1 MDDEILEQLRER
13 YASGNLII
21 FAGAGVSAA
30 AGMPTWKQL
39 AERLRDRAR
48 RRSADPAVVDEI
60 QQYIS
65 SNQLI
70 HALSAAKLALGAQDF
85 NWTVDKELDDT
96 GRDVPEV
103 AQAIAALK
111 PRLKAVLTTN
121 IDRFLERAFQGE
133 WRVVDR
139 PAGDVAMDR
148 RFILKLHGT
157 LRAWDTWVFSR
168 EQYDRAIFGSPLLQD
183 AFGALYRTHSMLF
196 VGFGLADDNI
206 DQTLARVRALS
217 GGQPPMHFALL
228 PKGVPP
234 FRRRLLEESGIRL
247 IVYENQA
254 GDHAEVAEILLGL
267 EQSAAPP
274 PQPPPRAAAPA
285 PPPPS
290 ARATAT
296 PTAAPPAGQRATAP
310 RPVRVFLSYAP
321 RDEELL
327 ERLQVHMH
335 RMKREGLIAPWHSG
349 EVLAGEDMESAI
361 SEHLE
366 EADLILLLVSA
377 SFLASEQ
384 VEAQVT
390 RAMER
395 RDAGQATV
403 VPILLRR
410 CDFETTRLAGL
421 QWLPKGMP
429 NTMPEAMRKS
439 LLMGECKDNKP
450 LAVTRWPDEDEAF
463 QEVVREIRALATK
476 LRASFR

>member
-13 YASGNLII
+13 YASGNLIV

-39 AERLRDRAR
+39 AEKLRDRAR
-48 RRSADPAVVDEI
+48 RRSADPAVLDEI

-70 HALSAAKLALGAQDF
+70 NALSAAKLALGPQDF

-96 GRDVPEV
+96 GRDVPDV

-111 PRLKAVLTTN
+111 PKLKAVLTTN

-139 PAGDVAMDR
+139 PVGDVAMDR

-168 EQYDRAIFGSPLLQD
+168 DQYDRAIFGSPLLQD
-183 AFGALYRTHSMLF
+183 AFGALYRTHSILF

-234 FRRRLLEESGIRL
+234 FRRKLLEESGIRL
-247 IVYENQA
+247 IAYENQS

-267 EQSAAPP
+267 EQGAPAPQP
-274 PQPPPRAAAPA
+274 PQPPPRPATPA
-285 PPPPS
+285 PGARPNAAPPS
-290 ARATAT
+290 ARPTVVPPGHAR
-296 PTAAPPAGQRATAP
+296 PTAQ
-310 RPVRVFLSYAP
+310 RPVRVFFSYAS

-327 ERLQVHMH
+327 SRLEAHMSPL
-335 RMKREGLIAPWHSG
+335 KREGLIAPWHSG
-349 EVLAGEDMESAI
+349 KIGAGEDLERAI
-361 SEHLE
+361 GEQLE
-366 EADLILLLVSA
+366 AADLVLLLVSA

-384 VEAQVT
+384 GDAQVT

-395 RDAGQATV
+395 RAAGQAAV
-403 VPILLRR
+403 VPILLRP
-410 CDFETTRLAGL
+410 CDWETTRFAEL
-421 QWLPKGMP
+421 QAVPRDK
-429 NTMPEAMRKS
+429 
-439 LLMGECKDNKP
+439 KP
-450 LAVTRWPDEDEAF
+450 VTKWADEDEALL
-463 QEVVREIRALATK
+463 QVVREIRAVVTK
-476 LRASFR
+476 LRASLG

>member
-13 YASGNLII
+13 YASGNLIV

-30 AGMPTWKQL
+30 AGLPTWKQL
-39 AERLRDRAR
+39 AEKLRDRAR
-48 RRSADPAVVDEI
+48 RRGADPAVVDEI

-70 HALSAAKLALGAQDF
+70 NALSAAKLALGPQDF

-111 PRLKAVLTTN
+111 PGLKAVITTN

-139 PAGDVAMDR
+139 PTADLGMER

-168 EQYDRAIFGSPLLQD
+168 DQYDRAIFGTPLLQD

-228 PKGVPP
+228 PQGVPP
-234 FRRRLLEESGIRL
+234 FRRTLLEESGVRL
-247 IVYENQA
+247 LVYENLS
-254 GDHAEVAEILLGL
+254 GDHAEVAETLRGL
-267 EQSAAPP
+267 EQGAA
-274 PQPPPRAAAPA
+274 PQPPPRAATPA
-285 PPPPS
+285 PTAS
-290 ARATAT
+290 ATAAAPT
-296 PTAAPPAGQRATAP
+296 ARPTAAPNAAAP
-310 RPVRVFLSYAP
+310 PIVAPKAAAPKAAQRPVRVFFSYAS

-327 ERLQVHMH
+327 SRLEAHMSPL
-335 RMKREGLIAPWHSG
+335 KREGLIAPWHSG
-349 EVLAGEDMESAI
+349 KIGAGEDLERAIGEQLESA
-361 SEHLE
+361 
-366 EADLILLLVSA
+366 DVILLLVSA

-384 VEAQVT
+384 GDAQVA

-395 RDAGQATV
+395 RAAGQAAV
-403 VPILLRR
+403 VPILLRP
-410 CDFETTRLAGL
+410 CDWETTRFAEL
-421 QWLPKGMP
+421 QAVPRDK
-429 NTMPEAMRKS
+429 
-439 LLMGECKDNKP
+439 KP
-450 LAVTRWPDEDEAF
+450 VTRWADEDEALL
-463 QEVVREIRALATK
+463 QVVREIRAVVTK
-476 LRASFR
+476 LRASPG

>member
-13 YASGNLII
+13 YASGNLIV

-39 AERLRDRAR
+39 AEKLRDRAR
-48 RRSADPAVVDEI
+48 RRSADPAVLDEI

-70 HALSAAKLALGAQDF
+70 NALSAAKLALGPQDF

-168 EQYDRAIFGSPLLQD
+168 DQYDRAIFGSPLLQD
-183 AFGALYRTHSMLF
+183 AFGALYRTHSILF

-234 FRRRLLEESGIRL
+234 FRRKLLEESGIRL

-267 EQSAAPP
+267 EQGGAAPAS
-274 PQPPPRAAAPA
+274 PQPPPSPRPATPA
-285 PPPPS
+285 PGARPNAAPPS
-290 ARATAT
+290 ARPTVVPPGNARTTA
-296 PTAAPPAGQRATAP
+296 Q
-310 RPVRVFLSYAP
+310 RPVRVFFSYAS

-327 ERLQVHMH
+327 SRLEAHMSPL
-335 RMKREGLIAPWHSG
+335 KREGLIAPWHSG
-349 EVLAGEDMESAI
+349 KIGAGEDLERAIGEQLES
-361 SEHLE
+361 
-366 EADLILLLVSA
+366 ADLILLLVSA

-384 VEAQVT
+384 GDAQVT

-395 RDAGQATV
+395 RAAGQAAV
-403 VPILLRR
+403 VPILLRP
-410 CDFETTRLAGL
+410 CDWETTRFAEL
-421 QWLPKGMP
+421 QAVPRDK
-429 NTMPEAMRKS
+429 
-439 LLMGECKDNKP
+439 KP
-450 LAVTRWPDEDEAF
+450 VTKWADEDEALL
-463 QEVVREIRALATK
+463 QVVREIRAVVTK
-476 LRASFR
+476 LRASAG

>member
-13 YASGNLII
+13 YASGNLIV

-48 RRSADPAVVDEI
+48 RRGADPAVVDEI
-60 QQYIS
+60 QQYIA

-70 HALSAAKLALGAQDF
+70 NALSAAKLALGPQDF

-96 GRDVPEV
+96 GREVPEV

-111 PRLKAVLTTN
+111 PKLKAVLTTN

-133 WRVVDR
+133 WRMVDR
-139 PAGDVAMDR
+139 PTADIAMDR

-157 LRAWDTWVFSR
+157 LRAWDSWVFSR
-168 EQYDRAIFGSPLLQD
+168 DQYDRAIFGSPLLQD
-183 AFGALYRTHSMLF
+183 AFGALYRAHSILF

-206 DQTLARVRALS
+206 DQTLARVRALA

-254 GDHAEVAEILLGL
+254 GDHAEVAQILLGL
-267 EQSAAPP
+267 EPAAAPP
-274 PQPPPRAAAPA
+274 PAPPPPRAAPPAPA
-285 PPPPS
+285 THAASS
-290 ARATAT
+290 AH
-296 PTAAPPAGQRATAP
+296 PTAVPPANAHPTKA
-310 RPVRVFLSYAP
+310 RPVRVFFSYAS

-327 ERLQVHMH
+327 ARLEAHMSPL
-335 RMKREGLIAPWHSG
+335 KREGLIAPWHSG
-349 EVLAGEDMESAI
+349 KIGAGEDLERAI
-361 SEHLE
+361 GEQLE
-366 EADLILLLVSA
+366 AADLILLLVSA
-377 SFLASEQ
+377 SYLASEQ
-384 VEAQVT
+384 GDAQVT

-395 RDAGQATV
+395 RAAGQAAV
-403 VPILLRR
+403 VPILLRP
-410 CDFETTRLAGL
+410 CDWETTRFAEL
-421 QWLPKGMP
+421 QAVPRDK
-429 NTMPEAMRKS
+429 
-439 LLMGECKDNKP
+439 KP
-450 LAVTRWPDEDEAF
+450 VTKWADEDEALL
-463 QEVVREIRALATK
+463 QVVREIRAVVTK
-476 LRASFR
+476 LRASLR